1 VAGEPQ
7 LGWHSGTTYW
17 PKWFAGAASH
27 AGPPRL
33 FRREERARGRGTTRS
48 VEAPL
53 SSEEIVRPWR
63 TATIVASLV
72 ASVELVLL
80 LGGAAMLLAKPLSH
94 AIRRHAHATAAAT
107 RPAAK
112 AAPAAKPKPVHHA
125 APPLARSKTAITVL
139 NGNGENGAAAAAAA
153 HLHSLGYRIASTGN
167 ARRQDYATTVVLYR
181 PGFQA
186 AGARLAH
193 DLHVKVVGPLDGIA
207 PSSLHGGQLAV
218 ILGA

>member
-1 VAGEPQ
+1 
-7 LGWHSGTTYW
+7 
-17 PKWFAGAASH
+17 
-27 AGPPRL
+27 
-33 FRREERARGRGTTRS
+33 

-53 SSEEIVRPWR
+53 SPEEVVRPWR

-94 AIRRHAHATAAAT
+94 AIRRHAATTAAAT
-107 RPAAK
+107 RPAK
-112 AAPAAKPKPVHHA
+112 REPVAKPKPARHV
-125 APPLARSKTAITVL
+125 APPLARSKTAVTVL
-139 NGNGENGAAAAAAA
+139 NGNGKNGAAAAAAA

-186 AGARLAH
+186 AGARLAR
-193 DLHVKVVGPLDGIA
+193 DLHVKVVGPLDGVP